1 MSVARRMKKNRKR
14 KEKAL
19 LTMASASDDMSVEEE
34 GKSSGISEL
43 DGPNPAVGDVDA
55 VEDGV
60 GSESRRKRKLKRKRK
75 PAPADDVEVWCEH
88 SYLWFPPVVVRV

>member
-1 MSVARRMKKNRKR
+1 MKKNRKR

-34 GKSSGISEL
+34 GKSSGISVL
-43 DGPNPAVGDVDA
+43 DGAKPAVVDVEH

-60 GSESRRKRKLKRKRK
+60 GLESRRKRKLKRKRK

-88 SYLWFPPVVVRV
+88 SYLWSPPVVVRV